1 MRLAILAGVGSF
13 SLLLA
18 ACDPVNEPAPSATQ
32 PVRVNVVGALKITMR
47 DLGTLGGNFSTTT
60 AINRW
65 GAVVGYSRT
74 AAGEMHAF
82 RWDGITMHDL
92 GTLGGNFSR
101 AVDIN
106 DVGQIAGTARVTVGT
121 DCEQGGPI
129 TDGCRAFR
137 WDATNGMQALPTLG
151 GDFAAATDINE
162 LGHIA
167 GFSTTGTGEKHAFYW
182 DGTTMHDVGTLDEDP
197 DHHDDWSVARAVND
211 RGRVVGVST
220 TPFGEFHAF
229 VWDYQTGRMRDLGTF
244 GGTFSQALAVNRRG
258 EVAGYAYTSDEKRH
272 AFFWDGWSLRDLGT
286 LDNTQSDNESEGVA
300 MNRWGDVVGSA
311 EGPPFTG
318 REHPFIWNA
327 SHGMR
332 DLGTLGLVINGQLV
346 PDGHATAINDLTEVV
361 GDYGVE
367 NSCSA
372 PGGCNAF
379 YWDGVLHD
387 LGRLGDRDSHP
398 VDLNTRG
405 QIVGVSQT
413 PDDDPIHPRETHA
426 VLWTVR
432 Y

>member
-1 MRLAILAGVGSF
+1 MRLATLAGVGWF

-18 ACDPVNEPAPSATQ
+18 ACDSVQNPTPPETQ
-32 PVRVNVVGALKITMR
+32 TVRLNIAGALRITMR
-47 DLGTLGGNFSTTT
+47 DLETLGGDFSTAT

-65 GAVVGYSRT
+65 GIVVGYSRN

-82 RWDGITMHDL
+82 RWDGTMHDL
-92 GTLGGNFSR
+92 GTLGGNYSR

-106 DVGQIAGTARVTVGT
+106 DVGQIAGTARISAGAE
-121 DCEQGGPI
+121 CEQGGP
-129 TDGCRAFR
+129 TASGCRAFR
-137 WDATNGMQALPTLG
+137 WDATTGMQPLPTLG
-151 GDFAAATDINE
+151 GDFAAATDINQV
-162 LGHIA
+162 GHIA
-167 GFSTTGTGEKHAFYW
+167 GFSTTATGEKHAFYW
-182 DGTTMHDVGTLDEDP
+182 DGTAIYDVGTLPLGDQ
-197 DHHDDWSVARAVND
+197 SVAWAAND

-220 TPFGEFHAF
+220 TRAGPSEPLEFHAF
-229 VWDYQTGRMRDLGTF
+229 VWDYLTKRIRDLGTL
-244 GGTFSQALAVNRRG
+244 GGTTSQALAVNRRG

-272 AFFWDGWSLRDLGT
+272 AFFWDGWTMRDLGT
-286 LDNTQSDNESEGVA
+286 LDPNDSQKESEGVA

-332 DLGTLGLVINGQLV
+332 DLGTLGG
-346 PDGHATAINDLTEVV
+346 PDGHALAINDLTEVV
-361 GDYGVE
+361 GDAGVD

-379 YWDGVLHD
+379 FWDGVMHD
-387 LGRLGDRDSHP
+387 LGRLGDRDSEA

-405 QIVGVSQT
+405 QIVGSSQT

>member
-1 MRLAILAGVGSF
+1 VGSF

-18 ACDPVNEPAPSATQ
+18 ACDPVQTPTPPETQ
-32 PVRVNVVGALKITMR
+32 TVSLHIAGALKITMT
-47 DLGTLGGNFSTTT
+47 DLGTLGGNFSTAS

-65 GAVVGYSRT
+65 GTVVGYSTT
-74 AAGEMHAF
+74 AAGATHGF
-82 RWDGITMHDL
+82 YWNGTMHDL
-92 GTLGGNFSR
+92 GTLGGDFSR

-106 DVGQIAGTARVTVGT
+106 DVGQIAGTARVTAGAG
-121 DCEQGGPI
+121 CQQGGPI
-129 TDGCRAFR
+129 TNGCRAFR

-151 GDFAAATDINE
+151 GDFSAATDINE
-162 LGHIA
+162 IGHVA
-167 GFSTTGTGEKHAFYW
+167 GFSTTATGEKHAFYW
-182 DGTTMHDVGTLDEDP
+182 DGTAIYDIGTLPLGDQ
-197 DHHDDWSVARAVND
+197 SVAWATNE

-220 TPFGEFHAF
+220 TRAGPAEPLEFHAF

-244 GGTFSQALAVNRRG
+244 GGTTSQALAVNRRG
-258 EVAGYAYTSDEKRH
+258 EVAGYAYTSDQVRH
-272 AFFWDGWSLRDLGT
+272 AFFWDGWSMRDLGT

-332 DLGTLGLVINGQLV
+332 DLGTLGLVIDGQLV
-346 PDGHATAINDLTEVV
+346 PDGHANAINDLTQVV
-361 GDYGVE
+361 GDYGRE

-379 YWDGVLHD
+379 FWDGVLHD
-387 LGRLGDRDSHP
+387 LGRLGDRDSEA

-405 QIVGVSQT
+405 QIVGSSQT
-413 PDDDPIHPRETHA
+413 PDDDPIHPQETHA
-426 VLWTVR
+426 VLWTAR